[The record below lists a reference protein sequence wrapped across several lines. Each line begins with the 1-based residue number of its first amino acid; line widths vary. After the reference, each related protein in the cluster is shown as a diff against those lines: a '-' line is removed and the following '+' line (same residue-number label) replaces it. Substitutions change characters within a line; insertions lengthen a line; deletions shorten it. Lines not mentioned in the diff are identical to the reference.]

1 MKLAHSGSHASAHT
15 ASAERAVGSFQLF
28 YKVGGGSNGHM
39 LATISHGINR
49 PSRVDS
55 GDTWMSH
62 SLPLRL
68 DLNRGKRALTFRLEQ
83 ASNGSIPVVYGP
95 PTQCECN
102 RSRISFAPFRRRLPG
117 AGLGPNPFTTS
128 SLEGGLHRSSS
139 GWFLQFH
146 RPALPL

>member
-68 DLNRGKRALTFRLEQ
+68 DLKPRREGFPRSVGSKPLL
-83 ASNGSIPVVYGP
+83 GPSIPVALGP
-95 PTQCECN
+95 PTLGVVVFWQASLYAYSVTFKASAGEMHARVCVGKNLFAHN
-102 RSRISFAPFRRRLPG
+102 RKK
-117 AGLGPNPFTTS
+117 
-128 SLEGGLHRSSS
+128 
-139 GWFLQFH
+139 
-146 RPALPL
+146 